1 MASGSVSPRQKMINM
16 MYLVLTALLALNI
29 SKDMLK
35 AFAKVN
41 NSLKSNLVNI
51 NNHSEEVYT
60 SFQESAENAP
70 EKVGGA
76 WLLAEDVRTHSDE
89 VRVFISDL
97 KDLLIANTGG
107 YKEGTEKLAGADNK
121 SKVSHT
127 MLMKP
132 ELMGEKFRFKLDSFR
147 NYLSSLEVVHT
158 VEELEYIV
166 DHNFDTK
173 DIMKDGLP
181 VSWEEGT
188 FNNVPLI
195 AVLTFLTQYQV
206 DCSTIESKIVDA
218 LYSSVSADDM
228 KFTTAV
234 AQVLAPKSYIMQGD
248 SFRANISIAAFD
260 TTQVPEILV
269 THVFNEDGSP
279 DFDQSDTID
288 VSNRGV
294 GEYRVKASG
303 LGTQKSAARI
313 HLVTEKGVQDY
324 DEIFEYQVAKPM
336 AVVSP
341 TKMNVFYRG
350 VPNPIDVSAPG
361 FSPEDL
367 SVSGSNVSIKRIK
380 AGQYEA
386 NVLKNAKGNA
396 KITVKA
402 NSRTIGNPIEFRLS
416 KIPPPIAY
424 INGRNDGKMA
434 RGKLSKAQGVVAR
447 LKDFPFDLKYTVISF
462 DVRLKDGEYTSTI
475 KCKGN
480 KFNPEVREKILK
492 LKPGSDVSF
501 TNIKAKGPDGKKS
514 CGAIVLTVQ

>member
-1 MASGSVSPRQKMINM
+1 
-16 MYLVLTALLALNI
+16 
-29 SKDMLK
+29 MLK

-76 WLLAEDVRTHSDE
+76 WLLAQDVRTHSDE
-89 VRVFISDL
+89 VRIFISDL

-107 YKEGTEKLAGADNK
+107 YKEGTENPAGADNK

-132 ELMGEKFRFKLDSFR
+132 ELMGEKFRFRLDSFR
-147 NYLSSLEVVHT
+147 IYLNSLEVVHT

-173 DIMKDGLP
+173 DIIKDGLP

-234 AQVLAPKSYIMQGD
+234 AQVLAPKTYIMQGD

-269 THVFNEDGSP
+269 THVFNDDGSP
-279 DFDQSDTID
+279 DFNQSDTID

>member
-1 MASGSVSPRQKMINM
+1 M
-16 MYLVLTALLALNI
+16 
-29 SKDMLK
+29 
-35 AFAKVN
+35 
-41 NSLKSNLVNI
+41 
-51 NNHSEEVYT
+51 
-60 SFQESAENAP
+60 
-70 EKVGGA
+70 
-76 WLLAEDVRTHSDE
+76 
-89 VRVFISDL
+89 
-97 KDLLIANTGG
+97 
-107 YKEGTEKLAGADNK
+107 
-121 SKVSHT
+121 
-127 MLMKP
+127 
-132 ELMGEKFRFKLDSFR
+132 
-147 NYLSSLEVVHT
+147 
-158 VEELEYIV
+158 EYIV

-173 DIMKDGLP
+173 DIIKDGLP

-234 AQVLAPKSYIMQGD
+234 AQVLAPKTYIMQGD

-269 THVFNEDGSP
+269 THVFNDDGSP
-279 DFDQSDTID
+279 DFNQSDTID